1 MLLVWREQF
10 LSNTKENVDFLARNK
25 IDKARA
31 EQSAK
36 IGKKYLLALA
46 EQIDENEDEE

>member
-1 MLLVWREQF
+1 MVTNIRGVF
-10 LSNTKENVDFLARNK
+10 GNDLAQNK